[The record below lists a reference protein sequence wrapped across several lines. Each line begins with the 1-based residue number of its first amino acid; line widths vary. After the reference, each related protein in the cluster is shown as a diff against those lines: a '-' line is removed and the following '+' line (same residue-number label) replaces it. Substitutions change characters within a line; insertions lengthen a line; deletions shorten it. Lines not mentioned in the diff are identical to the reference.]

1 MMMMMIMLVMTM
13 MTMMMMMMVMMYL
26 KNREEVCKVISIGN
40 TIVSIRLFYPRREGV
55 WPEVL
60 MIFQLKILLMM
71 VVGLF

>member
-1 MMMMMIMLVMTM
+1 M
-13 MTMMMMMMVMMYL
+13 MTMVMMYL

-71 VVGLF
+71 MF

>member
-1 MMMMMIMLVMTM
+1 MMTM
-13 MTMMMMMMVMMYL
+13 MTMMMMVMMMYL

-55 WPEVL
+55 WPEIL